1 MVDSKHPWK
10 AWIYLLP
17 AIVLLLIFTVWP
29 IFNTVTTAFVYS
41 NIYLPGDIQVEEIAG
56 DGEEAYRFYYK
67 DAQNVPHYL
76 SATVADDGTVHLGY
90 ADKADDEKSIFT
102 YNAELDAWFVT
113 VGEKQYFIAATA
125 DSDAKLFE
133 VNDANKGLI
142 EKNELYTASL
152 IKKEGDIPVSSALDT
167 ALSYNFGVF
176 KGIPVIIN
184 YAVTSGENGVLN
196 MTNELE
202 QSAQFWPEID
212 DTGATN
218 RFAFYVSGNSN
229 EYLNV
234 VANDD
239 GSASLEYTKGNG
251 VYFD

>member
-90 ADKADDEKSIFT
+90 ADKADDEKKPRSRDYT
-102 YNAELDAWFVT
+102 LL
-113 VGEKQYFIAATA
+113 
-125 DSDAKLFE
+125 LF
-133 VNDANKGLI
+133 L
-142 EKNELYTASL
+142 LFL
-152 IKKEGDIPVSSALDT
+152 
-167 ALSYNFGVF
+167 GV
-176 KGIPVIIN
+176 
-184 YAVTSGENGVLN
+184 
-196 MTNELE
+196 
-202 QSAQFWPEID
+202 
-212 DTGATN
+212 
-218 RFAFYVSGNSN
+218 
-229 EYLNV
+229 
-234 VANDD
+234 
-239 GSASLEYTKGNG
+239 
-251 VYFD
+251 